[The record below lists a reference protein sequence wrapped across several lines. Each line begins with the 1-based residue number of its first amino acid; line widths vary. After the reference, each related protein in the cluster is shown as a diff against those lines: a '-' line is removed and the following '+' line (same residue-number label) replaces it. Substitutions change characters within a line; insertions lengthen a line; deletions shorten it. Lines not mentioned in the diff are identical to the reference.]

1 VLNASVG
8 HSHPAVLRPSEIY
21 FTQLDNV
28 SGQRLTERLLQM
40 ASEGSGAVGYSNLGS
55 EANECAALQGPA
67 A

>member
-1 VLNASVG
+1 
-8 HSHPAVLRPSEIY
+8 VLRPSEIY